1 MFSIVAPYILAW
13 LAFTVGMLWFYQ
25 RQRRDLPIMAMVL
38 FWVIWVALRVVG
50 ELLLDDM
57 GHTRKPLLLTLMLI
71 APPARPTRW
80 LRGLET
86 VPVST
91 PETADPQLQKAEKHT
106 EVLSA
111 QEGDA
116 SQPWYIQGLLAFGA
130 WLATFLLLTFVF
142 PPNL

>member
-1 MFSIVAPYILAW
+1 
-13 LAFTVGMLWFYQ
+13 
-25 RQRRDLPIMAMVL
+25 MAMVL
-38 FWVIWVALRVVG
+38 FWVIWVALRVVD

-91 PETADPQLQKAEKHT
+91 PETADPQLQKVEKHT

-116 SQPWYIQGLLAFGA
+116 SQPWYIQGLLAFGT
-130 WLATFLLLTFVF
+130 WLATLLLLTFVF
-142 PPNL
+142 PLNL